1 MREFRD
7 RVAVVTGAASG
18 MGRAF
23 AERFAAEGMKVVLAD
38 IEEAA
43 LAEAESAIRERGATT
58 LAVRTD
64 VAQPVDIAQLADAAY
79 DAFGAVHILC
89 NNAGVGAGG
98 FVWECTDADWEWVL
112 SVNLWGVINGCRTFI
127 PRMLAGGEEGHI
139 VNTASVAG
147 LLAGP
152 FMGPYNVSKFGVV
165 ALSETLHQELM
176 LAQAKVRVSLLCP
189 GLVNT
194 NIADSARN
202 RPAHLG
208 DTRPPPAGIDGPG
221 ALRDLLKTEGLDP
234 SVVAGQVFEAIRE
247 ERFYVLTDDKFD
259 ERIKQRMENILG
271 RTNPE
276 LRLVL

>member
-64 VAQPVDIAQLADAAY
+64 VAQPADIAQLADAAY

-127 PRMLAGGEEGHI
+127 P
-139 VNTASVAG
+139 
-147 LLAGP
+147 
-152 FMGPYNVSKFGVV
+152 
-165 ALSETLHQELM
+165 
-176 LAQAKVRVSLLCP
+176 
-189 GLVNT
+189 
-194 NIADSARN
+194 
-202 RPAHLG
+202 
-208 DTRPPPAGIDGPG
+208 
-221 ALRDLLKTEGLDP
+221 
-234 SVVAGQVFEAIRE
+234 
-247 ERFYVLTDDKFD
+247 
-259 ERIKQRMENILG
+259 
-271 RTNPE
+271 
-276 LRLVL
+276 

>member
-1 MREFRD
+1 MKEFRD

-38 IEEAA
+38 VEEAA
-43 LAEAESAIRERGATT
+43 LAEAQSAIRERGATT

-64 VAQPVDIAQLADAAY
+64 VAQPADIKQLADAAY
-79 DAFGAVHILC
+79 DAFGAVHVLC
-89 NNAGVGAGG
+89 NNAGVGTGG
-98 FVWECTDADWEWVL
+98 FVWECTEADWEWVL

-127 PRMLAGGEEGHI
+127 PRMLAGGDEGHI

-176 LAQAKVRVSLLCP
+176 LAQAKVRVSVLCP

-202 RPAHLG
+202 RPAHLS
-208 DTRPPPAGIDGPG
+208 DTRPPPTGIDGPG
-221 ALRDLLKTEGLDP
+221 TLRDLLKTEGLDP
-234 SVVAGQVFEAIRE
+234 AVVAGQVLDAIQQ

-259 ERIKQRMENILG
+259 DRIRQRMENILA
-271 RTNPE
+271 RRNPD
-276 LRLVL
+276 LRMVL